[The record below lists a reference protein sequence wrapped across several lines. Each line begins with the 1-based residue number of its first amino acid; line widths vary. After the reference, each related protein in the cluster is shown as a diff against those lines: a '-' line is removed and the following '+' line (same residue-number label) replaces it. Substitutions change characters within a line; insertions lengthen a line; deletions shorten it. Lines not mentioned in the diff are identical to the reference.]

1 MADIEAAAPTFTHL
15 LRTEAVPADNRIDV
29 YFGAEDRSGYKLGIA
44 AGIVPALMVELRGR
58 MEQLSPG
65 KADELFSTPL
75 IPKAIQVAFRDG
87 GVPALIVVMNGYE
100 LALELGPGTAKL
112 LHEGLGQLLTPN

>member
-44 AGIVPALMVELRGR
+44 AGIVPVVLTELSARLQ
-58 MEQLSPG
+58 QLS
-65 KADELFSTPL
+65 ATPDGEIAASARGTYVQL
-75 IPKAIQVAFRDG
+75 VANKKGAAVAIGLD
-87 GVPALIVVMNGYE
+87 GYE
-100 LALELGPGTAKL
+100 LVVSLAPDKL
-112 LHEGLGQLLTPN
+112 ATLHREIGQLLHHN